1 MNLYEVGMLL
11 LPLAYNEHVAGAA
24 RRPLAIEG
32 LDRKQAF
39 AFVTGL
45 EDNAFSVGVDVV

>member
-11 LPLAYNEHVAGAA
+11 LPLAYDEHVAGAT
-24 RRPLAIEG
+24 RRALAIELVYG
-32 LDRKQAF
+32 KEAF
-39 AFVTGL
+39 ALVTCL